1 MADATSRATT
11 VVLVDDHRLVRAGL
25 RGIIDAA
32 PDLTVVGEAADGAEA
47 LAVVRATQ
55 PDVVLMD
62 LSMPGIDGI
71 EGT

>member
-1 MADATSRATT
+1 MGSTDQGGRAPSRPIT

-32 PDLTVVGEAADGAEA
+32 ADLTVVGEAADGSEA
-47 LAVVRATQ
+47 LAVVRAAQ

-62 LSMPGIDGI
+62 LSMPG
-71 EGT
+71 